1 MTQPFQ
7 VLWLFGVQVLA
18 LQTPGVRV
26 PAVHT
31 PAVQVPGGVHTPAV
45 QVAKPQAPPL
55 F

>member
-18 LQTPGVRV
+18 LQTPGVR
-26 PAVHT
+26 A

-45 QVAKPQAPPL
+45 QVPKPQAPPL